1 MDSVDKKERK
11 SFGEQIGQKATR
23 KISAQSNDQRSVWF
37 GLGMFGMV
45 GWSLAVPTLLG
56 ALFGMWLDKNYAQ
69 SFSWSLTFLILGLV
83 LGAMV
88 AAHWITNE
96 NQEIHLPKTKQDE

>member
-1 MDSVDKKERK
+1 MDAIDKKENK
-11 SFGEQIGQKATR
+11 SFGEQIAQKEKR

-56 ALFGMWLDKNYAQ
+56 AILGMWLDKNYAQ
-69 SFSWSLTFLILGLV
+69 SFSWTLTCLVLGLV
-83 LGAMV
+83 MGGAV
-88 AAHWITNE
+88 AAHWITKE
-96 NQEIHLPKTKQDE
+96 NKEIHHPETKQDE